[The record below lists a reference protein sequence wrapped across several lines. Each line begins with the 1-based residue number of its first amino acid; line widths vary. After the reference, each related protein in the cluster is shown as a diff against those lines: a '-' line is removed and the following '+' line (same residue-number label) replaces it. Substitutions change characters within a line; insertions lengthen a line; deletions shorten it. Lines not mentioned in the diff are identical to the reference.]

1 MTIHGSCAG
10 RGGEGV
16 LLLGPPGA
24 GKSDLLLRLLGR
36 GWSLVADD
44 QVALLAVGGE
54 LFAAAPLALAGRLEV
69 RGLGILSGL
78 AASGPARLRLVLEC
92 RPREAVPRLPEPA
105 TWQALGVSLPAVPIA
120 ALDASAPDKAAMA
133 LEVALG
139 RVTLAAGAL
148 EAGRPVSGAIEA
160 A

>member
-1 MTIHGSCAG
+1 MTIHGSCAA
-10 RGGEGV
+10 REGEGV

-24 GKSDLLLRLLGR
+24 GKSDLLLRLIGR

-54 LFAAAPLALAGRLEV
+54 LFAAAPPALAGRLEV

-78 AASGPARLRLVLEC
+78 PATGPARLRLVLEC
-92 RPREAVPRLPEPA
+92 RPREAVPRLPAPA
-105 TWQALGVSLPAVPIA
+105 RWQALGVALPSVPIA

-133 LEVALG
+133 LEVALA
-139 RVTLAAGAL
+139 RLAL
-148 EAGRPVSGAIEA
+148 EAGAIEA

>member
-1 MTIHGSCAG
+1 MTIHGSCAA
-10 RGGEGV
+10 REGEGV

-54 LFAAAPLALAGRLEV
+54 LFAAAPQALAGRLEV

-78 AASGPARLRLVLEC
+78 ASTGPARLRLVLEC
-92 RPREAVPRLPEPA
+92 RPREAVPRLPLPSR
-105 TWQALGVSLPAVPIA
+105 WQALGVSLPAMPIA
-120 ALDASAPDKAAMA
+120 ALDASAPDKASMA

-139 RVTLAAGAL
+139 RLAMDAGAF
-148 EAGRPVSGAIEA
+148 GPGASEA